1 MTRTLQISAHSFF
14 NITKMNSLNKSS
26 VIYKWRFFCLIF
38 FLIRPH
44 ILYFS
49 LNYSIVYL
57 EQVSGHMIGLIYDN
71 NNKRVCDYFYF
82 FKKNKI

>member
-1 MTRTLQISAHSFF
+1 MAVFLL
-14 NITKMNSLNKSS
+14 NI
-26 VIYKWRFFCLIF
+26 

-57 EQVSGHMIGLIYDN
+57 EQVSDHVIGLIYDN
-71 NNKRVCDYFYF
+71 NNKRVF
-82 FKKNKI
+82 FLKKKKKKHRSSEM

>member
-1 MTRTLQISAHSFF
+1 MAVFLL
-14 NITKMNSLNKSS
+14 NI
-26 VIYKWRFFCLIF
+26 

-57 EQVSGHMIGLIYDN
+57 EQVSDHVIGLIYDN
-71 NNKRVCDYFYF
+71 NNKRVF
-82 FKKNKI
+82 FFLKKTKHRSSEM